1 MGKAEEIAL
10 LLLKAKAVKFNFEKP
25 TVFASGVSSP
35 VYIDNRL
42 MISYPKFREVIL
54 DNLIELIQEEIG
66 EDKVEVISGTARAAL
81 PYAAMVAQK
90 LNKPMIYVRT
100 REKAHGK
107 ENIIEGVIKKKQ
119 KVVIIEDHISTGGSA
134 INNVWVLR
142 ESGARV
148 DYCLAITSYGLKLA
162 ENLFRKH
169 KIKLLTLTDF
179 KTLVKVAEKF
189 KYISE
194 LEKKTLIDWWSNP
207 VTWAFA

>member
-66 EDKVEVISGTARAAL
+66 EDKVEVI
-81 PYAAMVAQK
+81 YAAMVAQK